1 MTIRDLLSINQA
13 WFNDY
18 IKIKKHG
25 KTILKLTRNSE
36 LHPIWLDYEVE
47 KYFILPHEEEDNEG
61 IESKFSTV
69 NCDYI
74 ITISGV
80 NIFQDKTTEIDKELN
95 ERLEDLI
102 ERIKDN
108 EKTDNN

>member
-1 MTIRDLLSINQA
+1 MTIRDLLSINSA

-18 IKIKKHG
+18 ITINKDDEK
-25 KTILKLTRNSE
+25 ILKLIPIKE
-36 LHPIWLDYEVE
+36 LHPIWLEYEVE
-47 KYFILPHEEEDNEG
+47 KYFLLPHEEDSEG
-61 IESKFSTV
+61 IETKYSTV

-80 NIFQDKTTEIDKELN
+80 NIFQDKTTEIDKALN

-108 EKTDNN
+108 ESTNND

>member
-1 MTIRDLLSINQA
+1 MTIRDLLSINSA

-18 IKIKKHG
+18 ITINKYDEK
-25 KTILKLTRNSE
+25 ILKVTPISE

-47 KYFILPHEEEDNEG
+47 KYFLLPHEEDNEG
-61 IESKFSTV
+61 IETKYSTV

-80 NIFQDKTTEIDKELN
+80 NIFQDKTTEIDKALN

-108 EKTDNN
+108 ESTNND